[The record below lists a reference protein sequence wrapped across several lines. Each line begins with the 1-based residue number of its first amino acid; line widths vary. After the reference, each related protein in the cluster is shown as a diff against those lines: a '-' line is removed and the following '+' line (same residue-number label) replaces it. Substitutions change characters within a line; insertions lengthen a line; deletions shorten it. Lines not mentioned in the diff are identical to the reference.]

1 MTKLGTYLVFD
12 DRAVEGE
19 GVALLNA
26 HALEVLA
33 PSAVAFSQ
41 NALLLNLS
49 PASLYLCRVGPRWGV
64 VFLVAY
70 RC

>member
-1 MTKLGTYLVFD
+1 MVFD
-12 DRAVEGE
+12 DRAVEG
-19 GVALLNA
+19 GGRVALLNA

-41 NALLLNLS
+41 SALLLNLC